1 MLFATS
7 SLLQTRFDIN
17 INHTLQRG
25 GWGGAE
31 TAISIFT
38 KRYKISFDMRLG
50 ILMSVLS
57 IANDITFS

>member
-1 MLFATS
+1 MLFAIS
-7 SLLQTRFDIN
+7 SLLQRRFDIN
-17 INHTLQRG
+17 INHTLKGG

-38 KRYKISFDMRLG
+38 QSCQISFDMHLG
-50 ILMSVLS
+50 ILMSALS